1 MSDIVKFKIDGKAC
15 QGQKDQTI
23 VQAARDNGI
32 YIPTLCDYEGLP
44 PAATCRI
51 CTVKIQGRPTTACTT
66 KISEGLEVACNT
78 AELDNMR
85 KGIVEMLFAGGN
97 HFCPA
102 CEKSGNCE
110 LQALAYRFQMMVPRY
125 AYLFPQRPV
134 DARDARIYID
144 RNRCILCRR
153 CVRGVQTKDGKHIFA
168 LRKRGNKT
176 EIVIDHKLAERLTDE
191 EALAAMKLCPVGS
204 IIRKGIGFAVPI
216 GKRKFD
222 QAVIGHNIETKS
234 L

>member
-1 MSDIVKFKIDGKAC
+1 MSESITFKIDGKVC
-15 QGQKDQTI
+15 KGRKGQTI

-32 YIPTLCDYEGLP
+32 FIPTLCDYEGLP

-51 CTVKIQGRPTTACTT
+51 CTVKIQGRPFTACTS
-66 KISEGLEVACNT
+66 KIIEGLDVTCHT
-78 AELDNMR
+78 PELDDLR
-85 KGIVEMLFAGGN
+85 KGILEMLFAGGN

-125 AYLFPQRPV
+125 PYLFPQKPV
-134 DARDARIYID
+134 DALDARIYID

-168 LRKRGNKT
+168 LHKRGHHL
-176 EIVIDHKLAERLTDE
+176 EIAIDHDLAKQMTDQ
-191 EALAAMKLCPVGS
+191 EAQAAMQLCPVGS
-204 IIRKGIGFAVPI
+204 LICKGIGFSVPI
-216 GKRKFD
+216 GQRKFD
-222 QAVIGHNIETKS
+222 QAPIGHNLETKS